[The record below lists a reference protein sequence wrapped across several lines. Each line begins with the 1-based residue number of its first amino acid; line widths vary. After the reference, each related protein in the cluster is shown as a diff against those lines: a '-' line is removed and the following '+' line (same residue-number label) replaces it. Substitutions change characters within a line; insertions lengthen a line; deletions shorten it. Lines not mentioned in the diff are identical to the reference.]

1 MAGQGVEAGLKW
13 LLSRQFAHCGP
24 MPFRLPYR
32 SWLLTF
38 CLLIPLLVWD
48 AAGLDLP
55 LARLAAGARG
65 FALRDHWLLTSVLH
79 DAGRYLAWLVVAWLL
94 IGCWHPSGI
103 LRRLPLAARVQWLA
117 TALLCLLA
125 INLLK
130 YSSLTSCPWDLSE
143 FGGAGVHLSHWVWGS
158 SDGGPGH
165 CFPAGH
171 AVSGFA
177 FMGGYFAARDVSQRL
192 AWQLLLAAAGA
203 GLVLGIG
210 QQLRGAHFM
219 SHTLWTGWICW
230 ALALGVQ
237 TLVAAL
243 GAPAPAP
250 LAATAN

>member
-1 MAGQGVEAGLKW
+1 MDGQGLEAGLKW

-24 MPFRLPYR
+24 MPSRLPYR
-32 SWLLTF
+32 SWLLAL
-38 CLLIPLLVWD
+38 CLPAPLLAWD

-55 LARLAAGARG
+55 LARLTAGAGG

-79 DAGRYLAWLVVAWLL
+79 DAGRYLAWLVTLWLL
-94 IGCWHPSGI
+94 AGCWHPTGV
-103 LRRLPLAARVQWLA
+103 LRRLPVAARVQWLG

-125 INLLK
+125 VSLLK
-130 YSSLTSCPWDLSE
+130 YSSHTSCPWDLSE
-143 FGGAGVHLSHWVWGS
+143 FGGAGVHLSHWTWGR

-177 FMGGYFAARDVSQRL
+177 FMGGYFASRDVSPRL
-192 AWQLLLAAAGA
+192 AWQSLLAASAV

-230 ALALGVQ
+230 ALALCVQ
-237 TLVAAL
+237 TLATAVAA
-243 GAPAPAP
+243 PAA
-250 LAATAN
+250 ASRTATAN